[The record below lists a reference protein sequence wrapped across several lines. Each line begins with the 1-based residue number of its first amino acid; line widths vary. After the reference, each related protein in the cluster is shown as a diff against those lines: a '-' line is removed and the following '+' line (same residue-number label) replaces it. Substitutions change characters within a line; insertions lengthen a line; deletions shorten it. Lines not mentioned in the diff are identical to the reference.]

1 MILPVKKLRLDIG
14 SSTLDCLRFGS
25 GEHTLVML
33 PGLSVKGVWE
43 AAFPLA
49 WMYRMFTGRYTVYV
63 FDRRALVPKACTIRD
78 LAEDTARAMAQLG
91 LSQADVFGVS
101 QGGMIAQELAIR
113 HPGLVR
119 RLALAVT
126 ASRSNET
133 MERAISRWVELAQ
146 REDWPAFTVDMME
159 RMCSGTYIKKFR
171 WLFPLLSRMGKPK
184 DSGRFTALAQA
195 CLTCDSYWELHKIAC
210 PVLVIGARQDQV
222 LTGRAS
228 EEMAERLQCE
238 IYMYEGL
245 GHAAY
250 DEARDFNQRVLE
262 FLQSGG

>member
-1 MILPVKKLRLDIG
+1 MPLVKKLRLTVEG
-14 SSTLDCLRFGS
+14 STLDCVRFG
-25 GEHTLVML
+25 GGKKPLIML
-33 PGLSVKGVWE
+33 PGLSLQGVGE
-43 AAFPLA
+43 AALPLA
-49 WMYRMFTGRYTVYV
+49 WAYRAFAKEYTIYV
-63 FDRRALVPKACTIRD
+63 LDKRTVVPKGCTIKD
-78 LAEDTARAMAQLG
+78 LAEDTALAIKRLG
-91 LSQADVFGVS
+91 LAQADVFGVS

-159 RMCSGTYIKKFR
+159 RMYSGTYIKKFR